1 MKCQRLLLLNL
12 GTTSFKFQL
21 YDFRNGEEVTASGM
35 VERVGGDGFC
45 RLRLPSG
52 AAENL
57 CRCRSC
63 TEAFELCIRLM
74 QEEGVNFQTNCDIGR
89 DVSETLLQGFDLVI
103 FACGAQ
109 KPRMLSWPTQA
120 KSGVSYALDFLKA
133 AS

>member
-74 QEEGVNFQTNCDIGR
+74 QEEGVLSSLEELDAA
-89 DVSETLLQGFDLVI
+89 VI
-103 FACGAQ
+103 EAVASLDE
-109 KPRMLSWPTQA
+109 PQA
-120 KSGVSYALDFLKA
+120 ESKYQAIWEEIRSKLY
-133 AS
+133 